1 MNPLRIRPI
10 TGLLA
15 AAWIGL
21 ASPAFAAAELD
32 GRAMTLLWAAPFAGL
47 LLSIALLP
55 LWAPGFWHHHYG
67 KVAVAWAAAFAVPAT
82 FVFGPSAAFGAF
94 AHILLLDYVPFIVM
108 LTTLFTVAGGV
119 RVHGRLGGTPASNT
133 AMLAFGTVIAGW
145 MGTTG
150 ASMLLIRPMIWANQH
165 RTHRVHVFVFFIF
178 LVSNI
183 GGVLSPL
190 GDPPLF
196 LGFLKGVSFFWWAG
210 EMVPILLFVGGAT
223 LLVFFLIDTW
233 LARRD
238 EPSVRAPKEPI
249 SIEGGLNLVLL
260 VAVVGAVLVAG
271 AWKSGVSYVFAGM
284 EFPLQML
291 VSQAL
296 LLTILGVSIL
306 FTSKE
311 TRAHNEFS
319 YAPMK
324 EVAKLF
330 FGIFITIIPPLAI
343 LRAGSDGSLAWLL
356 ALVTKDGQPVDAAY
370 FWLTGGLSGFLDNAP
385 SFLVFFNAAGGDPE
399 VLMGPL
405 ARTLAAI
412 SAGAVFMGALSYIGN
427 APNFMVKAVVE
438 DRGIEM
444 PSFFGYM
451 AWSCAVLL
459 PIFVVATFLFYW

>member
-1 MNPLRIRPI
+1 MRSATI
-10 TGLLA
+10 TLSAALLLA
-15 AAWIGL
+15 SSPGVAADG
-21 ASPAFAAAELD
+21 LD
-32 GRAMTLLWAAPFAGL
+32 GRGMSLIWALPFAGM
-47 LLSIALLP
+47 LLSIALCP
-55 LWAPGFWHHHYG
+55 LWTPAFWHHHFG
-67 KVAVAWAAAFAVPAT
+67 KVSAAWAAAVAIPAVFT
-82 FVFGPSAAFGAF
+82 FGAEATAGAL
-94 AHILLLDYVPFIVM
+94 AHILLLDYVPFIV
-108 LTTLFTVAGGV
+108 LLATLFTVAGGV
-119 RVHGRLGGTPASNT
+119 RIHGRLGGTPASNT
-133 AMLAFGTVIAGW
+133 AMLAVGGVIAGW

-150 ASMLLIRPMIWANQH
+150 ASMLLIRPLIWANQH

-178 LVSNI
+178 IVSNI
-183 GGVLSPL
+183 GGVLTPL

-196 LGFLKGVSFFWWAG
+196 LGFLKGVDFFWWVK
-210 EMVPILLFVGGAT
+210 EMVPILLFVGGLT
-223 LLVFFLIDTW
+223 LAVFFVIDTW

-249 SIEGGLNLVLL
+249 SIEGWLNLALL
-260 VAVVGAVLVAG
+260 VAVIGAVLVAG
-271 AWKSGVSYVFAGM
+271 AWKSDVSYYLAGM
-284 EFPLQML
+284 EFTLQSL

-296 LLTILGVSIL
+296 LLAILGASIA
-306 FTSKE
+306 FTAEE
-311 TRAHNEFS
+311 TRQHNEFS
-319 YAPMK
+319 WAPMK

-343 LRAGSDGSLAWLL
+343 LRAGSDGSLGWLL
-356 ALVTKDGQPVDAAY
+356 ALVTKDGQPVNAAY

-385 SFLVFFNAAGGDPE
+385 SFLVFFNAAGGDPQ

-405 ARTLAAI
+405 AKTLAAV

-459 PIFVVATFLFYW
+459 PIFVAATFVFYW